1 LSARRHR
8 HEGSITKI
16 RRRRKDGT
24 VIEFWCGRVSA
35 GRRAN
40 GKHRRIAVYAS
51 TKAEVVDK
59 MARLRLDAGDITA
72 VDDPRL
78 TVGAFMTK
86 WLSDAVLPSRRA
98 RTHQLYSDMNRLYIE
113 PNIGGT
119 RLSKLMPLHVQGL
132 YSQLERDKKSP
143 RLRQLVHST
152 LRNALGQALRWGLI
166 TRNPCD
172 AVEKPRAPR
181 PTMNVLDAKQVAAL
195 LKAARG
201 DRLEAL
207 YVLALATGLRR
218 GELLGLQWKDIDF
231 NDNALMVNR
240 TLVELSGKLDV
251 AEPKTEK
258 GRRRVDLPESVTA
271 ALWRHRKRMLAQG
284 CAASLWVFCD
294 SDGGPF
300 HANNVVRRS
309 FAPLLTKAKLPH
321 IRFHDLRHTAATLL
335 LAAGVHP
342 KVVQER
348 LGHAT
353 VGMTLDTYSHVLPTM
368 QRDAA
373 DKIHDLFVRART
385 RSIRSQR

>member
-1 LSARRHR
+1 MPARRHR

-40 GKHRRIAVYAS
+40 GNHRRIAVYAAS
-51 TKAEVVDK
+51 KADCVNK

-72 VDDPRL
+72 VDDQRL
-78 TVGAFMTK
+78 TVATFMTK

-132 YSQLERDKKSP
+132 YSQLERDKKSA
-143 RLRQLVHST
+143 RLRQLVHGT

-166 TRNPCD
+166 ARNPCD
-172 AVEKPRAPR
+172 AVEKPRASR
-181 PTMNVLDAKQVAAL
+181 PTMTVLDAKQVAAL

-218 GELLGLQWKDIDF
+218 GELLALQWKDIDF
-231 NDNALMVNR
+231 DDHALMVNR
-240 TLVELSGKLDV
+240 TLVDLSGKLDV
-251 AEPKTEK
+251 AEPKTAK

-271 ALWRHRKRMLAQG
+271 ALWRHRKRMLAEG
-284 CAASLWVFCD
+284 RAASLWVFCD
-294 SDGGPF
+294 SDGGPLRGS
-300 HANNVVRRS
+300 NLLRRS
-309 FAPLLTKAKLPH
+309 FSPLLTKAKLSH
-321 IRFHDLRHTAATLL
+321 VRFHDLRHTAATLL
-335 LAAGVHP
+335 LVAGVHP

-353 VGMTLDTYSHVLPTM
+353 IAMTLDTYSHVLPTM
-368 QRDAA
+368 QRKAA
-373 DKIHDLFVRART
+373 DSIDSLFRPRRRIT
-385 RSIRSQR
+385 S